1 MRTAVASMRKPA
13 WLDVTRIARVQA
25 SSAERTHPIEAAVL
39 AAGEAGWRAS
49 RPGEQVIRVAFR
61 RPTSLRRI
69 RLVFT
74 ERSIERTQE
83 FTLSWSSHRGETH
96 REIVRQQFNFSPA
109 GATRE
114 VEEYEVELP
123 DVAWLEMRIVP
134 DMRGGEA
141 HATIAEFR
149 IA

>member
-1 MRTAVASMRKPA
+1 MSSVTTAPA
-13 WLDVTRIARVQA
+13 WLDLGRLGRVEALSDGSTRPLTHAFAGAHPSGWLA
-25 SSAERTHPIEAAVL
+25 STA
-39 AAGEAGWRAS
+39 
-49 RPGEQVIRVAFR
+49 GEQVLRVAFR
-61 RPTSLRRI
+61 RPTTLTRV

-74 ERSIERTQE
+74 ESSLERTQE

-114 VEEYEVELP
+114 IEEYEVTLP
-123 DVAWLEMRIVP
+123 DATWLELRIVP
-134 DMRGGEA
+134 DIRGGDA
-141 HATIAEFR
+141 HAAVSEFR